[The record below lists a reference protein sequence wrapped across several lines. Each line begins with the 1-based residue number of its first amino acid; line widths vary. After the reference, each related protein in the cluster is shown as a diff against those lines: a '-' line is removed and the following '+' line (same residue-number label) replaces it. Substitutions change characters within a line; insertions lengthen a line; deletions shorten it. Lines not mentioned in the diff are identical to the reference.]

1 MPQQAPLQ
9 RAPQQHQLG
18 QLNHQPERQ
27 FAVQRSQ
34 TIFITGASTGIGRA
48 TAELFADRGWN
59 VVATMRSVEKAGALA
74 QRSNVLVTGCDVTDP
89 PSITAALAAAQ
100 QRFGRIDVV
109 VNNAGYGLVGAFEAT
124 PEQNIRRQ
132 FDVNVF
138 GVMAVTRAVL
148 PLFRSQ
154 GHGIVIN
161 VASMG
166 GRLTIPLY
174 SSYHATKWA
183 VEGFSESLQ
192 YELGPLNIRVKI
204 IEPGPIK
211 TDFYDRSMDRV
222 DDGGIAAYADTVNK
236 AMPRMQAAGA
246 AGGSPQRVAQTIF
259 RAATDGS
266 TRLRYQTDR
275 SGKVNLMVRRLLPD
289 RIFFWLT
296 RMYLLR

>member
-1 MPQQAPLQ
+1 MSTQMPHQPQPPQQP
-9 RAPQQHQLG
+9 R
-18 QLNHQPERQ
+18 
-27 FAVQRSQ
+27 

-59 VVATMRSVEKAGALA
+59 VVATMRNPEKAGALA
-74 QRSNVLVTGCDVTDP
+74 QRSNVLVAACDVTEAV
-89 PSITAALAAAQ
+89 SITAALTAAQ
-100 QRFGRIDVV
+100 QRFRRIDVV

-132 FDVNVF
+132 FEVNVF
-138 GVMAVTRAVL
+138 GIMAVTRAVL

-222 DDGGIAAYADTVNK
+222 DDGGIAAYADAVNK
-236 AMPRMQAAGA
+236 AMPRMQNAGA
-246 AGGSPQRVAQTIF
+246 AGASPERVARTIYK
-259 RAATDGS
+259 AATDGS
-266 TRLRYQTDR
+266 TRLRYPTDR
-275 SGKVNLMVRRLLPD
+275 SGKVNLLVRRLLPD